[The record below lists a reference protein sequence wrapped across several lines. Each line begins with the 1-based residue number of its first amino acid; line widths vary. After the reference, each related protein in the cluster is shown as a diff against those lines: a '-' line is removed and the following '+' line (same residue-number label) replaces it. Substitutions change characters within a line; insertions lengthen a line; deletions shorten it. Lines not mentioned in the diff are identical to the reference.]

1 MSVVPTSS
9 SSRIAI
15 TGLLLLLYFIEGG
28 ELDMASTA
36 ARASLPAISATNS
49 STLRIEIVYI
59 CANCANWCSESR
71 DDRVSS
77 GCFDIVRLLTTVG
90 VEIAACYSSREI
102 KMFRG
107 LATPSR
113 HRDAEDLP
121 YHSRSY

>member
-1 MSVVPTSS
+1 
-9 SSRIAI
+9 
-15 TGLLLLLYFIEGG
+15 
-28 ELDMASTA
+28 MASTA

-49 STLRIEIVYI
+49 LTLRVEIVCI
-59 CANCANWCSESR
+59 CANWSSESR

-77 GCFDIVRLLTTVG
+77 CCCDIVGLLTTVS
-90 VEIAACYSSREI
+90 VEIAACFSSREI

-113 HRDAEDLP
+113 HRRHRDAEDLP